1 MATPAQITANRA
13 NSQLSTGPKT
23 PDGIA
28 NSKLNATRHGL
39 TGKQVVI
46 RGEDASEYDALR
58 ASLIESYAPATE
70 HEAMLVEEVAQNWWR
85 LQRARRIEAEVIA
98 KFGEIA
104 CMIDPEASKAFQ
116 RVTRYLNSIERSWRK
131 SIDQLEKLQAA
142 RHEEEVQKL
151 IVAAAHQPLTTP
163 PIGFVSKPSSETSI
177 PSHAPSSMLSLR

>member
-1 MATPAQITANRA
+1 MATVAQINANRA

-23 PDGIA
+23 PGGIA

-46 RGEDASEYDALR
+46 RGEDAAEYDALR
-58 ASLIESYAPATE
+58 KGLIEDYAPATE
-70 HEAMLVEEVAQNWWR
+70 HEAMLVEDAAQNWWR

-116 RVTRYLNSIERSWRK
+116 RVTRYLNTIERSWRK
-131 SIDQLEKLQAA
+131 SIDQLERLQAA
-142 RHEEEVQKL
+142 RQEEEVQKR
-151 IVAAAHQPLTTP
+151 IAAAAHQPPATP
-163 PIGFVSKPSSETSI
+163 AIGFVSQPASSG
-177 PSHAPSSMLSLR
+177 LSANR